1 MSALFGV
8 LNTVRFINSLVLK
21 ERDNHP
27 YPITKMTTSHLQVS
41 HLNSTL
47 SSVDVRAEQQT
58 VNSGVCIMY
67 AESKI

>member
-41 HLNSTL
+41 HLSSTS
-47 SSVDVRAEQQT
+47 SSVDVQAEQA
-58 VNSGVCIMY
+58 VNNGVCIM
-67 AESKI
+67 